1 MLDRVNTDANSTQ
14 VTVQQISAHVDSSSD
29 FSLDLALAIARGA
42 DERKADNIV
51 LLNVEDVSYLADYF
65 VIMTGFSKVQ
75 VRAIAGAIEQ
85 AVEEK
90 FGRMPTQVE
99 GLSEGTWVLI
109 DYGEVIAHI
118 FAPNERDFYDL
129 EAFWGHADR
138 MPLDEFNGVQ
148 HVNSSEQKL

>member
-1 MLDRVNTDANSTQ
+1 MFDRINTDLPNTTDTAQSTPI
-14 VTVQQISAHVDSSSD
+14 TIDPSNDSS
-29 FSLDLALAIARGA
+29 LNLALAVAQGA

-65 VIMTGFSKVQ
+65 VVMTGFSKVQ

-85 AVEEK
+85 KVEEAT
-90 FGRMPTQVE
+90 GRSPIQVE

-118 FAPNERDFYDL
+118 FTPDERDFYGL
-129 EAFWGHADR
+129 EAFWGHAAKQSFAE
-138 MPLDEFNGVQ
+138 LTAASGLN
-148 HVNSSEQKL
+148 N